1 MNQNG
6 KAEGFYRQYYDDGTI
21 EKEANYKNGKI
32 DGIEKT
38 LYSDGSYC
46 ETLWKHDVFVSKKC
60 FDAEKNPINLSGI
73 VKFYHKNGKL
83 AEECNYKNQ
92 KMNGLCTL
100 YYTSGNIRN
109 SIEYQD
115 NKRNGNAEF
124 YNLLGKLETS
134 RIYKDGKLL
143 EETEWKDGKRN
154 GISQTFY
161 ESGKIKSFADLKD
174 NIGTVAFYGED
185 DTLISLN
192 NKMVCNNNGCNVVE
206 DYWSYSHTNPIDRC
220 FFLKNE

>member
-1 MNQNG
+1 
-6 KAEGFYRQYYDDGTI
+6 
-21 EKEANYKNGKI
+21 
-32 DGIEKT
+32 
-38 LYSDGSYC
+38 
-46 ETLWKHDVFVSKKC
+46 
-60 FDAEKNPINLSGI
+60 
-73 VKFYHKNGKL
+73 
-83 AEECNYKNQ
+83 
-92 KMNGLCTL
+92 MNGLCTL

-154 GISQTFY
+154 GISKNFY

-174 NIGTVAFYGED
+174 NIGTVGFYDED
-185 DTLISLN
+185 GNLITT
-192 NKMVCNNNGCNVVE
+192 NKMVCNNNGCDVVE
-206 DYWSYSHTNPIDRC
+206 D
-220 FFLKNE
+220 